1 MRLLKQGDTPEPG
14 VWRSIDQKQI
24 DKWREKVKRDLAT
37 KPKGSIMYEYD
48 TGRTQGLT
56 PADTT
61 ASGDAIFEMPKPMG
75 IREPRDTINVLIKG
89 TLDWVRGGNKDDL
102 RQRVKLLQESGKFAH
117 LSLDEAVSQ
126 IGALAEKMAKADAER
141 VYAERGYGRPVQL

>member
-24 DKWREKVKRDLAT
+24 DEWREKVKRDLAT

-75 IREPRDTINVLIKG
+75 IREPRDTIDVLIKG

-117 LSLDEAVSQ
+117 LSLD
-126 IGALAEKMAKADAER
+126 
-141 VYAERGYGRPVQL
+141 